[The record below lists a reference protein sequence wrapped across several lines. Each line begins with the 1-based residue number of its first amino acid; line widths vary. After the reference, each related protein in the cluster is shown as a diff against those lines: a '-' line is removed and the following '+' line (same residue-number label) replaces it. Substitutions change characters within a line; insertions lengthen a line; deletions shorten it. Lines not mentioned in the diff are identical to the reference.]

1 MLDPFIIIPAIAIG
15 YWSDSLP
22 GLAKG
27 LGIWTLLVQCV
38 AFLAAL
44 PSGADVLAL
53 RLAIAA
59 AFGGLFYLAGGAR
72 RRWRH
77 GQL

>member
-1 MLDPFIIIPAIAIG
+1 
-15 YWSDSLP
+15 
-22 GLAKG
+22 LAKR
-27 LGIWTLLVQCV
+27 LGILTLLVQCV

-44 PSGADVLAL
+44 PSGIEALAL
-53 RLAIAA
+53 RLASAA

-77 GQL
+77 GEL